1 MRRSAALL
9 PSVGLAYITTET
21 CFVSLQLSL
30 EISKGT
36 FVFKGDKNKV

>member
-1 MRRSAALL
+1 MRRSAALF

-21 CFVSLQLSL
+21 CFSLQLSL

-36 FVFKGDKNKV
+36 FVFKGDKDKV